1 MRRQSIMATT
11 NEKLEFPNGRG
22 DLLAARLDRPQG
34 QPKAYALFAHCF
46 TCSKDVLAAS
56 RISTALAEQGIA
68 VLRFDFTGLGGS
80 EGDFANT
87 NFSSNVDD
95 LVAAA
100 EHLKAHFQ
108 APKILIGHSLGGA
121 AVLRAAAR
129 VPDAAAV
136 ATIGAPCDPEH
147 VARQVESQRAE
158 IEARGEAQV
167 SLGGRTFT
175 ITRQFL
181 EDLAAHPM
189 QEAIGKLRKALL
201 VMHSP
206 LDEVVGIDNATRI
219 FVAAKHPKSFVSLDR
234 ADHLLSRRADSAYV
248 ATVLAAWASRYV
260 AGEAG
265 TLEEGPS
272 LRSEPGV
279 VLVAESGDGP
289 YAQAISASGHALR
302 ADEPE
307 RAGGHD
313 TGPNPYDLLMS
324 ALGACTSMTL
334 RMYANHKKWP
344 LGRVAVRLTHEKI
357 HAQDCAECETEE
369 GKLDR
374 FDRTITIEGDLDADQ
389 RRRLL
394 EIADRCPVHR
404 TLHSEVQVV
413 TRLTE

>member
-22 DLLAARLDRPQG
+22 QVLAGRLDRPQG

-334 RMYANHKKWP
+334 RMYANHKQWP
-344 LGRVAVRLTHEKI
+344 LGRVSVRLTHEKI
-357 HAQDCAECETEE
+357 HAADCAECETKD

-374 FDRTITIEGDLDADQ
+374 FDRVIAIEGDLDDEQ
-389 RRRLL
+389 RARLL
-394 EIADRCPVHR
+394 QIADRCPVHR
-404 TLHSEVQVV
+404 TLHSEVHVV
-413 TRLTE
+413 TRLAE